1 MRTEFFIGGQVAVTL
16 DKQEKVA
23 NIQFLPD
30 DDMALVLEQGSI
42 TRGQLQQ
49 LRNGAFDYVAN
60 KPRLRAKSTLLR
72 KVAHGRLSATRDAA
86 YQLTLKVF
94 KREGVDVRVISL
106 QRKTGSHPG
115 WHACH
120 WYSSSRLHPRE
131 AARYRQNSLTEKHRP
146 LCFEGSV

>member
-1 MRTEFFIGGQVAVTL
+1 METRLIFYKLIILIKKKMSTEIFIGGQVAVTL

-94 KREGVDVRVISL
+94 KREGVDVWDTLR
-106 QRKTGSHPG
+106 
-115 WHACH
+115 
-120 WYSSSRLHPRE
+120 RE
-131 AARYRQNSLTEKHRP
+131 SQELIDNIK
-146 LCFEGSV
+146 F